1 MSARKTTE
9 AIDQDRRG
17 LLGTAMTAIAV
28 AGTASLISANPVRAA
43 DSFGNPT
50 SKQKE
55 STVDTT
61 KETAIRPF
69 TPSRITL
76 VRGYRTHRPTGGSDL
91 SRRAITSPAPP

>member
-43 DSFGNPT
+43 EF
-50 SKQKE
+50 
-55 STVDTT
+55 
-61 KETAIRPF
+61 
-69 TPSRITL
+69 
-76 VRGYRTHRPTGGSDL
+76 VR
-91 SRRAITSPAPP
+91 